1 MDPGNM
7 TKSLEVDSHTHGQL
21 IFDKGGK
28 KTHSGEET
36 VPSATGIVEAGQLHV
51 NQGSWNTPSY
61 NTQNKLKMPYR
72 LKTPRHDTTGL
83 LEENSRQYI
92 L

>member
-1 MDPGNM
+1 M

-36 VPSATGIVEAGQLHV
+36 VPSATGIKEAGILRQITHKISLKCLTDLKHKDM
-51 NQGSWNTPSY
+51 TPQDS
-61 NTQNKLKMPYR
+61 
-72 LKTPRHDTTGL
+72 
-83 LEENSRQYI
+83 
-92 L
+92 